1 MSIVI
6 TTKKISTFV
15 YYVCHSNFNL
25 NMSLKKGKIYL
36 RFVVI
41 LNLIFTNYNLLL
53 KIDLKIFMKP
63 YNNYLLFFSMLFI
76 LIFFFRLV
84 IKSFK
89 WERTNVFFTK
99 TKRKNL
105 KCFRE
110 RLLIYWIVFYVFFSM
125 QAFQNLY
132 MKRIITPISTTK
144 RC

>member
-89 WERTNVFFTK
+89 WERTNFFLRKQKEKIWNVFENGYWFIGLCFMFFFQCRLFK
-99 TKRKNL
+99 TYIWN
-105 KCFRE
+105 
-110 RLLIYWIVFYVFFSM
+110 
-125 QAFQNLY
+125 A
-132 MKRIITPISTTK
+132 
-144 RC
+144 